1 MANKPMP
8 KSRPR
13 KKQPT
18 VPAEEMQVPKEP
30 GKLQKLFVWVIIPIL
45 FALAMGMI
53 VAEVTGT
60 NVFEK
65 VKTIV
70 GSDSAADGNN
80 VSEKSVDEYNEQ
92 IVELKA
98 QVKEQEALALKL
110 QSQLDSNKADAAKAE
125 VEKKRLE
132 KEIQKL
138 QKTKSD
144 TTTDTTAVTKTYEQM
159 TPKAAAGAIAVM
171 NEEEALKIL
180 RNLKPATLAP
190 ILEKMTPEDAAK
202 LTEALSNDKS

>member
-1 MANKPMP
+1 MANKTTP
-8 KSRPR
+8 KAGSR

-18 VPAEEMQVPKEP
+18 VPTEETQVTKEP
-30 GKLQKLFVWVIIPIL
+30 GKLQKLFVWVIIPLL

-65 VKTIV
+65 VKSIV
-70 GSDSAADGNN
+70 SSDSAADNDS
-80 VSEKSVDEYNEQ
+80 VSKKSVDEYNKQ
-92 IVELKA
+92 IVDLKA
-98 QVKEQEALALKL
+98 QVKEQEALTTKM
-110 QSQLDSNKADAAKAE
+110 QSQLDSNKADAAKSE
-125 VEKKRLE
+125 VEKARLE

-138 QKTKSD
+138 QQTKAD
-144 TTTDTTAVTKTYEQM
+144 TATDTTAVTKTYEQM

-171 NEEEALKIL
+171 SEEEALKIL